1 MNALILLMAAEP
13 VGQVQQIAQTFGVD
27 WPHLVAQII
36 SFCIVCVLLQ
46 RFAYKPVLQMLA
58 QRRQLISEDV
68 ANREKIKAEL
78 EQAEAERRRILVQAD
93 VKATKVIEE
102 AHAAAARLLE
112 QEMQKAISVAE
123 QVIAKA
129 REAALLEH
137 DRMLAEL
144 KREIGILV
152 IEATATITRKML
164 TADDQRRMAEETI
177 KSLARAA

>member
-1 MNALILLMAAEP
+1 
-13 VGQVQQIAQTFGVD
+13 VD

-36 SFCIVCVLLQ
+36 SFCIVCFLLH
-46 RFAYKPVLQMLA
+46 RFAYKPVLQILA
-58 QRRQLISEDV
+58 QRRQLIAEDV

-78 EQAEAERRRILVQAD
+78 EQAETERRRIMLEAD
-93 VKATKVIEE
+93 AKATKVIEE

-112 QEMQKAISVAE
+112 HETQKAVSVAE

-129 REAALLEH
+129 KEAALLEH

-152 IEATATITRKML
+152 IEATASITRKML

-177 KSLARAA
+177 NSLARAA

>member
-13 VGQVQQIAQTFGVD
+13 TGQVQQIAKTFGVD

-36 SFCIVCVLLQ
+36 SFCIVCFLLH
-46 RFAYKPVLQMLA
+46 RFAYKPVLQILA
-58 QRRQLISEDV
+58 QRQQLIAQDV
-68 ANREKIKAEL
+68 ADREKIKAEL
-78 EQAEAERRRILVQAD
+78 EHAEAERRRIVLQAED
-93 VKATKVIEE
+93 KATKVIEE

-112 QEMQKAISVAE
+112 KEMQKAISVAE
-123 QVIAKA
+123 QVITKA
-129 REAALLEH
+129 REAASLEH

-164 TADDQRRMAEETI
+164 TADDQRRMAEETV

>member
-1 MNALILLMAAEP
+1 MNALILVITANP
-13 VGQVQQIAQTFGVD
+13 GGQVQQIAETFGVD
-27 WPHLVAQII
+27 WPHLSAQII
-36 SFCIVCVLLQ
+36 SFCIVCFLLH

-58 QRRQLISEDV
+58 HRRQLISQDV

-78 EQAEAERRRILVQAD
+78 DQAEAERRRILLQAE
-93 VKATKVIEE
+93 VKATRVIEE

-112 QEMQKAISVAE
+112 QEMQKAVSVAE

-129 REAALLEH
+129 REAALLERE
-137 DRMLAEL
+137 RMVAEL

-152 IEATATITRKML
+152 IEATASITRKML
-164 TADDQRRMAEETI
+164 TADDQQRMAEETL